1 MKAAEILR
9 KLADLIDSNSQEG
22 SAEAPANV
30 VAHAELAPVEV
41 DNTEGGTASTMIP
54 PLQAKL
60 ELLKKSVGVDN
71 VYDNQPCECGCD
83 PCECECDEL
92 DTIKKHAGIPVIVQ
106 QEAGEDNDIVG

>member
-71 VYDNQPCECGCD
+71 VYDNQPCEC
-83 PCECECDEL
+83 ECDEL